1 MGLAQSMSNT
11 AAFMASGAII
21 TAWLLW
27 SLRLEPFVATLDPG
41 KGAELTFS
49 KTRAGR
55 GVVEAAHGTSVTN
68 QPSTSQ
74 LYTVAVFFRGLPLS
88 LVSSFYVMHQPAVW
102 SQRHLTLFN
111 AMPKNGSRQKRPRLL
126 LTPVDIA
133 GCPWNRPP
141 SPTRAYPQDLAFLRS
156 PEASLAGQSRSLFRR
171 WSPCPFRGSS
181 TERQSQPGP
190 EEDVG

>member
-1 MGLAQSMSNT
+1 M
-11 AAFMASGAII
+11 
-21 TAWLLW
+21 
-27 SLRLEPFVATLDPG
+27 
-41 KGAELTFS
+41 
-49 KTRAGR
+49 
-55 GVVEAAHGTSVTN
+55 VEAAHGTSGTN

-74 LYTVAVFFRGLPLS
+74 LYTAAGFFSGPLS
-88 LVSSFYVMHQPAVW
+88 LFSVSMFMHLPAVW

-141 SPTRAYPQDLAFLRS
+141 SPTRDFPQDLVFLRS
-156 PEASLAGQSRSLFRR
+156 PEASPAGQSRSQCPR

-181 TERQSQPGP
+181 TGRQSQPGP
-190 EEDVG
+190 GGDVV